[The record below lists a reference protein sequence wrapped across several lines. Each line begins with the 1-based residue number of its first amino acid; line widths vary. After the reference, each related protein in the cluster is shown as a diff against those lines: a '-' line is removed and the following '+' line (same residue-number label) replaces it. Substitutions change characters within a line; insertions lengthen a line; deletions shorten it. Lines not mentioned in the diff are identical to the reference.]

1 MNGLN
6 WQCCLDVSSKTA
18 PRVFIFSII
27 LGAEYLSNLKSIE
40 THARAFLTL
49 NILFIGTVIYLLW
62 KVSSVY
68 EGMGWCNGRIIGSSE
83 DYGDHVELVHV
94 KKLFRHIISTPAK
107 I

>member
-1 MNGLN
+1 MVYVLSTSFSTKIGLKILEN
-6 WQCCLDVSSKTA
+6 SEVSDLVVGCDGKQDNKF
-18 PRVFIFSII
+18 V
-27 LGAEYLSNLKSIE
+27 
-40 THARAFLTL
+40 
-49 NILFIGTVIYLLW
+49 YLLW
-62 KVSSVY
+62 KVCSVD

>member
-1 MNGLN
+1 MFVIFVRNNLIFGFKKCEN
-6 WQCCLDVSSKTA
+6 SRFVVSDL
-18 PRVFIFSII
+18 VVGCG
-27 LGAEYLSNLKSIE
+27 GAQDNK
-40 THARAFLTL
+40 FL
-49 NILFIGTVIYLLW
+49 YLLW
-62 KVSSVY
+62 KVCSVD

>member
-1 MNGLN
+1 MCESV
-6 WQCCLDVSSKTA
+6 QQK
-18 PRVFIFSII
+18 
-27 LGAEYLSNLKSIE
+27 LGHTN
-40 THARAFLTL
+40 ARAFLTL

-94 KKLFRHIISTPAK
+94 KKLFCHIISTPAK